1 MADLIQLI
9 LSGIALGMIYA
20 LLAFGYSITFS
31 TSRTINF
38 AQGEFLMLG
47 ALTGLTIDVRLH
59 LGYVAAA
66 LGAALAGALL
76 GIVLE
81 RIAIRPALRTGSTVT
96 WILATVA
103 LGIVARNAAERVWG
117 TDDSLFPAPLGSE
130 PLHFGPGGAVRVLP
144 QELLVI
150 AVAALIMILV
160 EAFRRWSIWGKAVTA
175 VASDNEAAALTGI
188 NVPAVIT
195 ASFVISSAIA
205 GVAGVLVAPLTLAGP
220 TMGIL
225 LSTKAYAV
233 AIVGG
238 LQSGVGVLVGG
249 LLIGLSEQLTAR
261 FISTGYKD
269 TPGFV
274 LLILILLIKPSGIFG
289 KRSIKKV

>member
-9 LSGIALGMIYA
+9 LSGVALGMIYA

-38 AQGEFLMLG
+38 AQGEFVMLG
-47 ALTGLTIDVRLH
+47 ALTGLTLDVRLH
-59 LGYVAAA
+59 LRYVMAAA
-66 LGAALAGALL
+66 GAALAGALL
-76 GIVLE
+76 GILLE
-81 RIAIRPALRTGSTVT
+81 RVAIRPALRTGSTVS
-96 WILATVA
+96 WVLATVA

-117 TDDSLFPAPLGSE
+117 TDDAPFPAPLGST
-130 PLHFGPGGAVRVLP
+130 PLQIGTARLLP
-144 QELLVI
+144 QELLVVG
-150 AVAALIMILV
+150 VAALIMIVV
-160 EAFRRWSIWGKAVTA
+160 ELFRRRSIWGKAVTA
-175 VASDNEAAALTGI
+175 VAADNEAAALAGI

-205 GVAGVLVAPLTLAGP
+205 ALSGVLVAPLTLAGP

-238 LQSGVGVLVGG
+238 LQSGAGVIVGG
-249 LLIGLSEQLTAR
+249 LLIGLCEQLTAR
-261 FISTGYKD
+261 YVSTGYKD
-269 TPGFV
+269 TPGFI
-274 LLILILLIKPSGIFG
+274 LLILILVIKPAGIFG

>member
-9 LSGIALGMIYA
+9 LSGVALGMIYA

-47 ALTGLTIDVRLH
+47 ALTGLTIDARLR
-59 LGYVAAA
+59 LGYVLAA
-66 LGAALAGALL
+66 LGAALVGAAL

-81 RIAIRPALRTGSTVT
+81 RVAVRPALRTGSTVA
-96 WILATVA
+96 WVLATVA
-103 LGIVARNAAERVWG
+103 LGIVARNAAERIWG
-117 TDDSLFPAPLGSE
+117 TDDAPFPAPLGNA
-130 PLHFGPGGAVRVLP
+130 PIKIGAIRLLP
-144 QELLVI
+144 QELLVV
-150 AVAALIMILV
+150 AVASLIMIGV
-160 EAFRRWSIWGKAVTA
+160 ELFRRRSLWGKAVTA
-175 VASDNEAAALTGI
+175 VAADNEAAALAGI

-195 ASFVISSAIA
+195 WSFVLSSAIA
-205 GVAGVLVAPLTLAGP
+205 ALSGVLVAPLTLAGP

-238 LQSGVGVLVGG
+238 LQSGIGVIVGG
-249 LLIGLSEQLTAR
+249 LLIGLCEQLTAR
-261 FISTGYKD
+261 YISTGYKD
-269 TPGFV
+269 TPGFI
-274 LLILILLIKPSGIFG
+274 LLILILVIKPAGLFG

>member
-9 LSGIALGMIYA
+9 LSGVALGMIYA

-47 ALTGLTIDVRLH
+47 ALTGLTIDARLR
-59 LGYVAAA
+59 LGYVLAA
-66 LGAALAGALL
+66 LGAALVGAAL

-81 RIAIRPALRTGSTVT
+81 RVAVRPALRTGSTVA
-96 WILATVA
+96 WVLATVA
-103 LGIVARNAAERVWG
+103 LGIVARNAAERIWG
-117 TDDSLFPAPLGSE
+117 TDDFPFPAPLGSV
-130 PLHFGPGGAVRVLP
+130 PIKIGAIRLLP
-144 QELLVI
+144 QELLVVV
-150 AVAALIMILV
+150 VASLIMVGV
-160 EAFRRWSIWGKAVTA
+160 ELFRRRSLWGKAVTA
-175 VASDNEAAALTGI
+175 VAADNEAAALAGI

-195 ASFVISSAIA
+195 WSFVLSSAIA
-205 GVAGVLVAPLTLAGP
+205 ALSGVLVAPLTLAGP

-238 LQSGVGVLVGG
+238 LQSGIGVIVGG
-249 LLIGLSEQLTAR
+249 LLIGLCEQLTAR
-261 FISTGYKD
+261 YISTGYKD
-269 TPGFV
+269 TPGFI
-274 LLILILLIKPSGIFG
+274 LLILILVIKPAGLFG

>member
-1 MADLIQLI
+1 MADLIQLV

-47 ALTGLTIDVRLH
+47 ALTGLTLDVRLH
-59 LGYVAAA
+59 LGYVLAA
-66 LGAALAGALL
+66 LGAAVIGAVL

-81 RIAIRPALRTGSTVT
+81 RVAVRPALRTGSTVT

-103 LGIVARNAAERVWG
+103 LGIVARNAAERIWG
-117 TDDSLFPAPLGSE
+117 TDDTLFPAPLGSE
-130 PLHFGPGGAVRVLP
+130 PLRVGLLRVLP

-150 AVAALIMILV
+150 VVAAVIMLLV
-160 EAFRRWSIWGKAVTA
+160 EALRRWSIWGKAVTA
-175 VASDNEAAALTGI
+175 VAADNEAAALVGI

-195 ASFVISSAIA
+195 ASFVVSSAIA
-205 GVAGVLVAPLTLAGP
+205 GLAGVLVAPLTLAGP

-238 LQSGVGVLVGG
+238 LQSGVGVIVGG
-249 LLIGLSEQLTAR
+249 LLIGLSEQFTAR
-261 FISTGYKD
+261 YISTGYKD
-269 TPGFV
+269 TPGFI

>member
-1 MADLIQLI
+1 MADLVQLV
-9 LSGIALGMIYA
+9 LSGVALGMIYA

-47 ALTGLTIDVRLH
+47 ALTGLTLGVRLG
-59 LGYVAAA
+59 LGYLVAA
-66 LGAALAGALL
+66 LGAALAGAVL

-81 RIAIRPALRTGSTVT
+81 RVAIRPALRTGSTVS

-103 LGIVARNAAERVWG
+103 LGIVARNAAERIWG
-117 TDDSLFPAPLGSE
+117 TDDAPFPAPLGSE
-130 PLHFGPGGAVRVLP
+130 PLHLGAVRVLP

-150 AVAALIMILV
+150 AVASLIMLAV
-160 EAFRRWSIWGKAVTA
+160 EAFRRWSLWGKAVTA
-175 VASDNEAAALTGI
+175 VAADNQAAALMGI

-195 ASFVISSAIA
+195 ASFVISS
-205 GVAGVLVAPLTLAGP
+205 GVAALSGVLVAPLTLAGP

-238 LQSGVGVLVGG
+238 LQSGVGVIVGG

-269 TPGFV
+269 TPGFI
-274 LLILILLIKPSGIFG
+274 LLILILLVKPAGIFG
-289 KRSIKKV
+289 KRSIRKV

>member
-1 MADLIQLI
+1 MGDLIQLI
-9 LSGIALGMIYA
+9 LSGVALGMIYA

-59 LGYVAAA
+59 AGYLAAA
-66 LGAALAGALL
+66 LGAAATGVLL

-81 RIAIRPALRTGSTVT
+81 RVAIRPALRTGSAVS

-103 LGIVARNAAERVWG
+103 LGIVARNGAERIWG

-130 PLHFGPGGAVRVLP
+130 PLQLGAIRVLP

-150 AVAALIMILV
+150 GAAALIMIVV
-160 EAFRRWSIWGKAVTA
+160 EAFRRWSLWGKAVTA
-175 VASDNEAAALTGI
+175 VAADNEAAALAGI

-205 GVAGVLVAPLTLAGP
+205 AVSGVLVAPLTLAGP

-225 LSTKAYAV
+225 LGTKAYAV

-238 LQSGVGVLVGG
+238 LQSGVGVIVGG

-261 FISTGYKD
+261 YISTGYKD

-274 LLILILLIKPSGIFG
+274 LLILILMIKPAGIFG

>member
-1 MADLIQLI
+1 MADLLQLL
-9 LSGIALGMIYA
+9 LSGVALGMIYA

-59 LGYVAAA
+59 LGYGLA
-66 LGAALAGALL
+66 LVGAALTGALL
-76 GIVLE
+76 GVVLE
-81 RIAIRPALRTGSTVT
+81 RVAIRPALRTNSTVT
-96 WILATVA
+96 WVLATVA
-103 LGIVARNAAERVWG
+103 LGIVARNAAERIWG
-117 TDDSLFPAPLGSE
+117 TDDSAFPSPLGSA
-130 PLHFGPGGAVRVLP
+130 PLVLGGVRVLP
-144 QELLVI
+144 QEILVI
-150 AVAALIMILV
+150 AAAAAIMIVV
-160 EAFRRWSIWGKAVTA
+160 EIFRRRSLWGKAVTA
-175 VASDNEAAALTGI
+175 VAADNEAAALSGI

-195 ASFVISSAIA
+195 GSFILSSAIA
-205 GVAGVLVAPLTLAGP
+205 SLSGVLVSPLTLAGP

-238 LQSGVGVLVGG
+238 LQSGMGVLVGG
-249 LLIGLSEQLTAR
+249 LLIGLCEQLTAR
-261 FISTGYKD
+261 YISTGYKD

-274 LLILILLIKPSGIFG
+274 LLILILIIKPAGIFG
-289 KRSIKKV
+289 RRSIKKL